1 MKITNLSNI
10 VASSTPLLSA
20 EPDGTIRKTNILLNS
35 SASSY
40 TDYGYGGTSYYG
52 TTTLGVAMAVGGRLS
67 ATEYLATSDLRYKQN
82 VKAITDPINKIKS
95 LRGVTYNW
103 KSKEFPAK
111 NFDDLPQVGFIAQEV
126 AKIIPEAVMIDH
138 DGYLMMKYNALIPVL
153 TEAIKDQQKTID
165 IQKNDIIE
173 LKKDVEI
180 LKNLVNSSFNTLD
193 LNGAKLMQPIPNPS
207 SNQTEINYFLPDNQ
221 NNASITIYDL
231 QGKILKRVQLTDK
244 GLGKISV
251 NVSNLANGM
260 YIYDLNINGK
270 IIDSKKMSVSN
281 N

>member
-1 MKITNLSNI
+1 
-10 VASSTPLLSA
+10 
-20 EPDGTIRKTNILLNS
+20 
-35 SASSY
+35 
-40 TDYGYGGTSYYG
+40 
-52 TTTLGVAMAVGGRLS
+52 
-67 ATEYLATSDLRYKQN
+67 
-82 VKAITDPINKIKS
+82 
-95 LRGVTYNW
+95 
-103 KSKEFPAK
+103 
-111 NFDDLPQVGFIAQEV
+111 
-126 AKIIPEAVMIDH
+126 
-138 DGYLMMKYNALIPVL
+138 MMKYNALIPVL

>member
-1 MKITNLSNI
+1 
-10 VASSTPLLSA
+10 
-20 EPDGTIRKTNILLNS
+20 
-35 SASSY
+35 
-40 TDYGYGGTSYYG
+40 
-52 TTTLGVAMAVGGRLS
+52 
-67 ATEYLATSDLRYKQN
+67 
-82 VKAITDPINKIKS
+82 
-95 LRGVTYNW
+95 
-103 KSKEFPAK
+103 
-111 NFDDLPQVGFIAQEV
+111 
-126 AKIIPEAVMIDH
+126 
-138 DGYLMMKYNALIPVL
+138 MKYNALIPVL